1 MKSISISLTP
11 FLPPPPSFPL
21 SPLTTIALLSQSC
34 IPCQVM
40 YCMYNYALLL
50 FRVNCYGCLKKFFG
64 CTRPTHHYYSMQHII
79 DLMTWDT
86 GDIERI
92 EQKEGILE

>member
-11 FLPPPPSFPL
+11 FLPPPSIIPSL
-21 SPLTTIALLSQSC
+21 SPDNNCTAFSC

-40 YCMYNYALLL
+40 YCMYDYALLL
-50 FRVNCYGCLKKFFG
+50 FRVNCYGCLKKFLAAQG
-64 CTRPTHHYYSMQHII
+64 KHII
-79 DLMTWDT
+79 TIACNIIGLMTWDT

-92 EQKEGILE
+92 AQKEGILE

>member
-50 FRVNCYGCLKKFFG
+50 FRVNYYGCLKKFLAAQG
-64 CTRPTHHYYSMQHII
+64 KHII
-79 DLMTWDT
+79 TIACNTLL
-86 GDIERI
+86 I
-92 EQKEGILE
+92 